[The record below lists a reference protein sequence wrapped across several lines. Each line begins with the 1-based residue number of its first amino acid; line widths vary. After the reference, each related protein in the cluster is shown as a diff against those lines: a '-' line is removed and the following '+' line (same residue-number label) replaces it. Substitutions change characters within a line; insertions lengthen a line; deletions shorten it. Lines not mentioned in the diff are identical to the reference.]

1 MNEICLPIQDNV
13 GIPTA
18 CQFHIGI
25 VYATELI
32 SLRDT
37 NFPAFHNPVRHS
49 SSVASENTITN
60 FPAFHNPIR
69 DSSSVA
75 SVASENTTTNFPA
88 FHNPVRDSS
97 SVALVETWCTSPHAV
112 RYANN
117 KTN

>member
-18 CQFHIGI
+18 CQFRIGI

-37 NFPAFHNPVRHS
+37 NFPAFHNPVR
-49 SSVASENTITN
+49 
-60 FPAFHNPIR
+60 
-69 DSSSVA
+69 DSSSVE
-75 SVASENTTTNFPA
+75 S
-88 FHNPVRDSS
+88 
-97 SVALVETWCTSPHAV
+97 VETWCTSPHAV
-112 RYANN
+112 RYASN